1 MWNLSATHATGR
13 LLFAASNPFLRPMF
27 KPVDHPA
34 DQTVRQLASSGYW
47 PARAA
52 VCLAESKYSRV
63 VEICN
68 AHLPKDPDL
77 VSGRLILARALY
89 LAGQVESAGRQF
101 LQVLA
106 RDPDNLVA
114 LKYLGDIANDEG
126 DEAGAMAL
134 YGRILEVDP
143 HCRGLC
149 NPLTKARKETTRTI
163 TFKARTA
170 RARPEK
176 RSSKLRQIPFFT
188 ETIGDLYMA
197 QGYPRLAAEVFRTLS
212 ERNQNPRLAEK
223 LTKAEQSITDKDK

>member
-1 MWNLSATHATGR
+1 M
-13 LLFAASNPFLRPMF
+13 
-27 KPVDHPA
+27 
-34 DQTVRQLASSGYW
+34 
-47 PARAA
+47 
-52 VCLAESKYSRV
+52 
-63 VEICN
+63 
-68 AHLPKDPDL
+68 

-114 LKYLGDIANDEG
+114 LKYLGDIAYDDG

-149 NPLTKARKETTRTI
+149 SPLTKARKETTRTI
-163 TFKARTA
+163 TFKAKTD
-170 RARPEK
+170 RAKPEK
-176 RSSKLRQIPFFT
+176 QSSKLRQIPFFT